1 MWQPHWQSKDPSL
14 IPYDGVK
21 GLKRGW
27 IMRYGCKHTIPSA
40 HHARS
45 FTPRCSAL
53 TYYAWLAGSTAML
66 FVFFFFFFPYYPFT
80 RLPHGIFSKHFGGGE
95 ESALLA
101 GIVGHNLCIDRFGGP
116 HSYMV
121 QQGKLMK
128 EKYEWKPV
136 HGEVRN

>member
-1 MWQPHWQSKDPSL
+1 MQ
-14 IPYDGVK
+14 
-21 GLKRGW
+21 
-27 IMRYGCKHTIPSA
+27 A
-40 HHARS
+40 HHS
-45 FTPRCSAL
+45 FRTPRAFVHSAVFSSNL
-53 TYYAWLAGSTAML
+53 LRLACWFHCHVIRL
-66 FVFFFFFFPYYPFT
+66 LFFFFPYYPFT
-80 RLPHGIFSKHFGGGE
+80 HLPHGIFSKHFGGGE